1 MDNEILSE
9 ENEETTPDNITEEA
23 SAFEELSVLE
33 NLSELTDLAESAE
46 LPEEASD
53 NEEAESGE
61 TAPEKNVIKRFFK
74 AEKGKSPR
82 ETVMYYVREVCV
94 WALML
99 VAAFFIAVLFN
110 MYVIRLSNVVGNS
123 MNHTL
128 HNGDK
133 VKLSQMP
140 YIFGEPERGDIVI
153 FDSTKEDKNFFGD
166 FEEACRFNM
175 ITQLFMSEKE
185 KEDITGKYY
194 IKRIIGIEGDT
205 ISIKENQVY
214 LNGELLEEPYL
225 SDEISANYSLH
236 EGMSWTVG
244 EGEVFVMG
252 DNRGFL
258 MSKDS
263 RDIGCVPIG
272 CILGKVF
279 AS

>member
-1 MDNEILSE
+1 MDNEILR
-9 ENEETTPDNITEEA
+9 EETEEIAPDNITEEF
-23 SAFEELSVLE
+23 SALEELSDLTE
-33 NLSELTDLAESAE
+33 LSDSAESVE
-46 LPEEASD
+46 LPESENPD
-53 NEEAESGE
+53 NEAAENQEAV
-61 TAPEKNVIKRFFK
+61 PEKNFIKRFFK
-74 AEKGKSPR
+74 AEKGKSTG
-82 ETVMYYVREVCV
+82 ETVMYYARETCV
-94 WALML
+94 WAFML

-123 MNHTL
+123 MNYTL
-128 HNGDK
+128 HDGDK

-140 YIFGEPERGDIVI
+140 YIFGEPERGDIII

-166 FEEACRFNM
+166 FAEACRFNM

-194 IKRIIGIEGDT
+194 IKRIIGVEGDI
-205 ISIKENQVY
+205 ISIKDNQVY

-225 SDEISANYSLH
+225 SDEITANYSLH
-236 EGMSWTVG
+236 EGMYWTVG

-258 MSKDS
+258 KSKDS
-263 RDIGCVPIG
+263 REIGCIPIG